1 MGDIT
6 ARHSFDTP
14 LGARI
19 QLLASPQGLEA
30 VYFVLGDDALHDQPT
45 DLTHTAAAQL
55 QEYFSGK
62 RKHFDLPLA
71 PFAQDAPVDGT
82 QRLTVWRTLLDIP
95 YGETCSYSELAHRA
109 GGSPRSVGSANGR
122 NPLCVVV
129 PCHRVIRK
137 DGSLGGYGGPLAPSA
152 SAHMLEI
159 KRRLLAHEQTHH

>member
-1 MGDIT
+1 MSGIT
-6 ARHSFDTP
+6 ARQSFDTP

-30 VYFVLGDDALHDQPT
+30 VYFVLDDHTSSDSPNE
-45 DLTHTAAAQL
+45 LTRTAHEQL
-55 QEYFSGK
+55 QEYFLGK
-62 RKHFDLPLA
+62 RRHFDLPLA
-71 PFAQDAPVDGT
+71 PLAQDQPLGT
-82 QRLTVWRTLLDIP
+82 HRQTVWRTLLNIP
-95 YGETCSYSELAHRA
+95 YGETCSYSELARRA

-152 SAHMLEI
+152 SMRMLEI
-159 KRRLLAHEQTHH
+159 KRRLIAHEQTHG